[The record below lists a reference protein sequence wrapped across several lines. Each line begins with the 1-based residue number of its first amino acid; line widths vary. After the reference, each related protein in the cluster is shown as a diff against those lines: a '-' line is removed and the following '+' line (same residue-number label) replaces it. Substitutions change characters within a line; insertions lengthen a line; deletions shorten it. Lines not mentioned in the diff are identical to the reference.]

1 MLAELL
7 LLYKMNFKDK
17 KMENLAYNKTV
28 QGSFEEVFSKIES
41 ELAKVNFGIVTQVAL
56 HEKVKAKLNKDMPIY
71 QIIGVCNPKHA
82 YAAVQIEENIGLFL
96 PCKVLIK
103 EKGENTFEVL
113 VMNTKELMGML
124 NNEKLSPIAEEVN
137 VALKSFFD
145 AL

>member
-1 MLAELL
+1 
-7 LLYKMNFKDK
+7 
-17 KMENLAYNKTV
+17 MEQLAYNKTV
-28 QGSFEEVFSKIES
+28 QGSYDEVYSKIES
-41 ELAKVNFGIVTQVAL
+41 ELVKVSFGIVTQVGL
-56 HEKVKAKLNKDMPIY
+56 HEKVKAKLGKDMPIY

-82 YAAVQIEENIGLFL
+82 YEAVQIEENIGLFL

-124 NNEKLSPIAEEVN
+124 NNEKLTPIAEEVN